1 MYTGKFIW
9 FFFRFKEK
17 ILPKFELEKE
27 LSELEKSLES
37 LGYPSVF
44 SHNDLLLK
52 NIIYSK
58 EESMYTVYMYIL
70 ITAYCYVPIT
80 VISLSTVD
88 FTEHDP
94 MLQCFLNPITS
105 L

>member
-1 MYTGKFIW
+1 MY
-9 FFFRFKEK
+9 FFRFKEK
-17 ILPKFELEKE
+17 ILPKLELEKE

-58 EESMYTVYMYIL
+58 EEGMYMYTMYMYIL
-70 ITAYCYVPIT
+70 ITAYYYVPIT
-80 VISLSTVD
+80 VISLNNVD
-88 FTEHDP
+88 FTEGDP
-94 MLQCFLNPITS
+94 MLRITTSSSFLNPITS